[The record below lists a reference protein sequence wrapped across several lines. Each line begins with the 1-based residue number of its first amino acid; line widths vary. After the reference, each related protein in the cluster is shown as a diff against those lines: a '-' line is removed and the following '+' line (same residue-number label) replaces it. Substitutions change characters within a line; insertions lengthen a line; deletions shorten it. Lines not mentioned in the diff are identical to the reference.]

1 MDVKTFSGHINKS
14 KRKMLARRLAA
25 MSDRARIVAVQ
36 GWSATMK
43 PRGDGGGMIV
53 IVVHDSADKAYPLR
67 LVLDDCNSGRAEQ
80 CHAYPLRPDTAAELA
95 DMLAPYAPT
104 LFPAPPQSESK
115 KFAGWKGGRPKRV
128 LSADEKAAIDKARAA
143 GNTIDEIAKTMHI
156 SNRVVSA
163 YCKMSK

>member
-1 MDVKTFSGHINKS
+1 
-14 KRKMLARRLAA
+14 
-25 MSDRARIVAVQ
+25 
-36 GWSATMK
+36 MK

-67 LVLDDCNSGRAEQ
+67 FVVDDCNSGRAEQ